1 MVDPATLS
9 ESVVTGDAEKV
20 EELTREAL
28 AEGVSALKILND
40 GLVKA
45 MDVVGEKFKNYEI
58 YLPGLIVAARAMK
71 AGLAILKPILT
82 ASETRSSVRIA
93 IGTVRGDTH
102 DIGKNIVAAMLEGA
116 GFDVADLGYDVA
128 PETFVSAI
136 VDDGAQVIGMSALVT
151 TNMLSMKETMDAI
164 VEAGVRDRAKI
175 IIGGAPVTQEY
186 ADRIGADA
194 YAEDAAVA
202 VDVVRGFFKERKG
215 EIAQRE

>member
-1 MVDPATLS
+1 MVDLAALS

-20 EELTREAL
+20 VELTEEAL
-28 AEGVSALKILND
+28 DEGMDALKILND
-40 GLVKA
+40 GLVKG

-58 YLPGLIVAARAMK
+58 YLPGLIGAARAMK
-71 AGLAILKPILT
+71 GGLAILKPVLT
-82 ASETRSSVRIA
+82 DSKVRSSVKIT

-116 GFDVADLGYDVA
+116 GFDVTDLGYDVE
-128 PETFVSAI
+128 PERFVSAI
-136 VDDGAQVIGMSALVT
+136 ADDGAQVIGMSALVT
-151 TNMLSMKETMDAI
+151 TNMLSMKETIDAI

-202 VDVVRGFFKERKG
+202 VDVVRGFFKE
-215 EIAQRE
+215 

>member
-1 MVDPATLS
+1 MVDLAALS
-9 ESVVTGDAEKV
+9 ESVVTGDAGKV
-20 EELTREAL
+20 EELTRNAL
-28 AEGVSALKILND
+28 DEGMNALKILND

-45 MDVVGEKFKNYEI
+45 MDVVGEKFKNYEV

-82 ASETRSSVRIA
+82 ASETRSSIKIA

-116 GFDVADLGYDVA
+116 GFDVTDLGYDVE
-128 PETFVSAI
+128 PERFVSAI
-136 VDDGAQVIGMSALVT
+136 VDGGAQVIGMSALVT

-164 VEAGVRDRAKI
+164 EEAGVRDRAKV

-194 YAEDAAVA
+194 YAEDAAIA
-202 VDVVRGFFKERKG
+202 VDVVRGFFKERKAKG
-215 EIAQRE
+215 